1 MLEFRLS
8 ALSSENYNIIE
19 GGVAW
24 ATTACLRGGVDKRFV
39 ALRGGQGWG
48 VPTWQIVGVHIR
60 TALLFL
66 RDPLVDQ
73 FFSSSEKRLA
83 RMLLLLA
90 HFGKE
95 GTPETVV
102 PRISQET
109 LAEMVGTTRSRV
121 SFFMN
126 KFRKLGFIH

>member
-66 RDPLVDQ
+66 RDPLVGALWEVAADG
-73 FFSSSEKRLA
+73 SDLHLKVAGWDHPLDGC
-83 RMLLLLA
+83 
-90 HFGKE
+90 HGHWTPDGKYL
-95 GTPETVV
+95 
-102 PRISQET
+102 IFDS
-109 LAEMVGTTRSRV
+109 
-121 SFFMN
+121 
-126 KFRKLGFIH
+126 